1 MHARRAL
8 RAPMWT
14 PWLSARPFV
23 AHEAQVH
30 SERCPTQRFFLR
42 CYIFFRHL
50 ICPTTV
56 GRRNVA
62 TIIDHRGSKK
72 MFALWQFPPHSITL
86 HLSDSRRR
94 WHQPFRCFG
103 LSYLALISQHRE
115 LATTIASY
123 VSDES
128 FILILTSLSW
138 DCLYRNRL
146 HRTELLI
153 YLHCLRE
160 YEWTIWRE
168 EEQRRE
174 IEEGMDRMFGP
185 SCYCPQWY

>member
-1 MHARRAL
+1 MPYAKV
-8 RAPMWT
+8 
-14 PWLSARPFV
+14 LSA
-23 AHEAQVH
+23 
-30 SERCPTQRFFLR
+30 LL
-42 CYIFFRHL
+42 YIFSTPYL
-50 ICPTTV
+50 PYYSW
-56 GRRNVA
+56 A
-62 TIIDHRGSKK
+62 TKRGDHNRPSRLKK

-115 LATTIASY
+115 LATTIASF

-138 DCLYRNRL
+138 DCLYRNCL
-146 HRTELLI
+146 HRTELLF
-153 YLHCLRE
+153 YLHSLRE
-160 YEWTIWRE
+160 YRWTIWRE

-174 IEEGMDRMFGP
+174 LDADMDRMYGP
-185 SCYCPQWY
+185 SSPTWY